1 MTVKEH
7 LILFLDYH
15 LTNKL
20 RFKTHE
26 IQELS
31 LRGKAKF
38 GRRLGSSGTYTR
50 QFRYIKNDLFDV
62 TKMKSNSSNEA
73 TWFVRSKND

>member
-31 LRGKAKF
+31 ARSNEKF
-38 GRRLGSSGTYTR
+38 GKRLGSPETYTR
-50 QFRYIKNDLFDV
+50 LFRDLRQAGLYEVD
-62 TKMKSNSSNEA
+62 KLKSNSSERS
-73 TWFVRSKND
+73 WMVRSKND